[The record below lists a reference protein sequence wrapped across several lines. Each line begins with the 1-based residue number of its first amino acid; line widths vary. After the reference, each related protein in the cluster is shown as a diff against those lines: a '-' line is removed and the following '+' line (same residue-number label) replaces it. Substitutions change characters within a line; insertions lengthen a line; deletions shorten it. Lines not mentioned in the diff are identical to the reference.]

1 MKATSTISLSAAALL
16 LSATS
21 GVQAA
26 DQAEVNFLTALVDD
40 YQAHKTEYI
49 KFLATATSIPLELAT
64 IATQVLTYTDHS
76 YTTLLDN
83 PDLDFGKV
91 ESFASELPWYT
102 RLELEADG
110 SASATPT
117 SRSTSDSTTSHGD
130 VASAS
135 ADESSTEGGQSET
148 ESNGHSTT
156 QTGNTLTT
164 SRSQTTATTGSQTNT
179 RTTTH
184 ETSTTTGGANGLLA
198 PFGAAVGLAI
208 ALL

>member
-164 SRSQTTATTGSQTNT
+164 SRSQTTTTGSQTNT